1 MVARARRKLL
11 GRFRQGVYHCTA
23 RCVRQ
28 MFLCGWDPL
37 TGRDYSYRRGWIIQR
52 EEQLAGLFAIDI
64 EFRAELRTHLHLV
77 LRTMPEVARRWS
89 PREVALRWLTATRLA
104 KSFGKGLP
112 QVDEELVDALVQDT
126 KQIERLRRRLASVSW
141 FMGFLCENVARRA
154 NAEEDRVGHF
164 WQARFRCR
172 ECTDRN
178 AVLLCGI
185 YVDLNLIRAGEAD
198 SLESSPYTSIFQRL
212 QAWNQPKD
220 ARNRADG
227 WLGELTWDV
236 SHEQDAS
243 GAYYRSRTG
252 RRASDLGLLPIKLE
266 DYVRLLRYTLE
277 LLQSG
282 RTTIPADMEA
292 MLERLDIR
300 SEAWLE
306 TVERYDETFTH
317 AVGSPAGMAEVAQR
331 MQVRA
336 LKGVAASRRVFA

>member
-1 MVARARRKLL
+1 
-11 GRFRQGVYHCTA
+11 
-23 RCVRQ
+23 
-28 MFLCGWDPL
+28 MFLCGKDPL
-37 TGRDYSYRRGWIIQR
+37 TGQDYSYRRDWIIYR

-64 EFRAELRTHLHLV
+64 EFRAELSTHLHLV

-89 PREVALRWLTATRLA
+89 RREVALRWLTATRLA
-104 KSFGKGLP
+104 KSFSKDLP
-112 QVDEELVDALVQDT
+112 QVKEKLIEDLVKD
-126 KQIERLRRRLASVSW
+126 KEKIKKLRRRLASVSW

-154 NAEEDRVGHF
+154 NNEENRHGHF

-172 ECTDRN
+172 ECTDKN
-178 AVLLCGI
+178 AVLVCGI

-212 QAWNQPKD
+212 RARSQPKD
-220 ARNRADG
+220 ALDRADG

-236 SHEQDAS
+236 SHELDAS
-243 GAYYRSRTG
+243 QAYRSRTG

-266 DYVRLLRYTLE
+266 DYVRLLRCTLE

-282 RTTIPADMEA
+282 RKTIPADMEA
-292 MLERLDIR
+292 MLDRLDIQ

-306 TVERYDETFTH
+306 TVERYDEMFTY
-317 AVGSPAGMAEVAQR
+317 AVGSPAGMAAVAQR

-336 LKGVAASRRVFA
+336 LKGAAASRRVFA

>member
-89 PREVALRWLTATRLA
+89 LREVALRWLTATRLA
-104 KSFGKGLP
+104 KSFAKALP
-112 QVDEELVDALVQDT
+112 QVDEELIDELVKDK

-172 ECTDRN
+172 ECTDKN

-212 QAWNQPKD
+212 QARNQPKD
-220 ARNRADG
+220 AFNRADG

-243 GAYYRSRTG
+243 RAYYWSRTG
-252 RRASDLGLLPIKLE
+252 RRAFGP
-266 DYVRLLRYTLE
+266 
-277 LLQSG
+277 G
-282 RTTIPADMEA
+282 PPADQA
-292 MLERLDIR
+292 GGLCPAVAIH
-300 SEAWLE
+300 AG
-306 TVERYDETFTH
+306 VV
-317 AVGSPAGMAEVAQR
+317 AVGSEDDPGGHGGDARAVGHPVGGVVGDRGALRRDVHARGGVSGGDGGSGPADAGV
-331 MQVRA
+331 A
-336 LKGVAASRRVFA
+336 LKGAAASRRIFA